1 MLSKLRSVIILADST
16 SHIKVSVKN
25 NPVHIN
31 CINRLFPAIYE
42 HKPDCIVLDHDFL
55 GNETE
60 KILRRLTCNPFYK
73 DIKIYCYRSNPHT
86 KVDDL
91 LKALGV
97 QHFIYAGQKEQAA
110 PFAPVSRST
119 GFLKNVFSRKL
130 SLRFIN

>member
-1 MLSKLRSVIILADST
+1 MLSKLKSVIILAENT

-31 CINRLFPAIYE
+31 CINRFFPAIHE
-42 HKPDCIVLDHDFL
+42 NKPDCILLDHDFL
-55 GNETE
+55 GNDTE
-60 KILRRLTCNPFYK
+60 KILRRLMCNQFYK
-73 DIKIYCYRSNPHT
+73 SIKIYCYKSNPHT

-97 QHFIYAGQKEQAA
+97 KQFIYAEKKEQVA
-110 PFAPVSRST
+110 PFAPVKEST

-130 SLRFIN
+130 SLRFIH